1 MRMKLGEGELTISR
15 ARQMAAQNG
24 FAFEANSPAEL
35 KQCLELMKRQL
46 RDMETHREQYEL
58 ALRDGFVIAGFGGNL
73 QGIDVPETLMTGKVP
88 AGMTPEQAFNE
99 VIDFMRK
106 TIKEASKA
114 LLDNPNKSAS
124 TLPKR
129 PTKYLE
135 IKKKYSTVKE
145 LLETETGVELY
156 PKDGTL
162 KATAITD
169 KVVSSR
175 TKNKLSDLKTVT
187 STENLKPVQLKQTK
201 QVVKALKAKGKLTD
215 ISKDYDIEPRP
226 DIQFKADGSAL
237 ITPDNGKASFIIPDS
252 ELEKF
257 QESEASVDPITA
269 KILRKAI
276 RTTKG
281 RSSGEL
287 SIGDELQITLSRLRT
302 TSTDPREYFVYENL
316 CLNLEPGE
324 VEALARSVDPK
335 GVQELV
341 AEVSGPEQ
349 NFETFLINIG
359 CTFSKSDRGYT
370 IQSNDI
376 ESAWDQVN
384 TYIMENDLYMDTCEY
399 EPVEGSFFVII

>member
-1 MRMKLGEGELTISR
+1 MRMKLREGELSISK

-46 RDMETHREQYEL
+46 RDMETHREQYEV

-88 AGMTPEQAFNE
+88 ANMTPEQAFDE

-135 IKKKYSTVKE
+135 TKKKYSTVKE
-145 LLETETGVELY
+145 LLETETGIELY

-169 KVVSSR
+169 KVVSSK

-215 ISKDYDIEPRP
+215 ISKEYDIEPRP

-237 ITPDNGKASFIIPDS
+237 ITPDNGKASFVIPDS

-257 QESEASVDPITA
+257 QESEAFADPITA

-276 RTTKG
+276 RMTKG

-287 SIGDELQITLSRLRT
+287 SIGDELQITLSRLRASAVDPMED
-302 TSTDPREYFVYENL
+302 STYENL
-316 CLNLEPGE
+316 CLNLESSE

-341 AEVSGPEQ
+341 AEISGPEQ
-349 NFETFLINIG
+349 KFETFLINIG
-359 CTFSKSDRGYT
+359 CTFSKSDRGYI

-399 EPVEGSFFVII
+399 EPVEGRFFVIV

>member
-1 MRMKLGEGELTISR
+1 MRMKLREGELSISK

-88 AGMTPEQAFNE
+88 ANMTPEQAFDE

-106 TIKEASKA
+106 TIKEASRA
-114 LLDNPNKSAS
+114 LLDNPTKSAS

-135 IKKKYSTVKE
+135 TKKKYSTVKE
-145 LLETETGVELY
+145 LLETETGIELY

-169 KVVSSR
+169 KVVSNK

-215 ISKDYDIEPRP
+215 ISKEYDIEPRP

-237 ITPDNGKASFIIPDS
+237 ITPDNGKASFVIPDS

-257 QESEASVDPITA
+257 QESEAFADPITA

-276 RTTKG
+276 RMTKG

-287 SIGDELQITLSRLRT
+287 SIGDELQITLSRLRASAVDPIED
-302 TSTDPREYFVYENL
+302 STYENL
-316 CLNLEPGE
+316 CLNLESSE

-341 AEVSGPEQ
+341 AEISGPEQ
-349 NFETFLINIG
+349 KFETFLINIG

-384 TYIMENDLYMDTCEY
+384 AYIMENDLYMDTCEY
-399 EPVEGSFFVII
+399 EPVEGRFFVIV